1 MNSKKRL
8 KIILSLVLIFIF
20 AVIVYAQVASVAGAA
35 NQAGTAGFKGTKDN
49 TDIFVVL
56 GQTDKPDPKPDK
68 TLQAEFDN
76 LIEHVKKANE
86 EREGSSKKVSEN
98 TRKESIGI
106 ADKINSILS
115 DFAKKSREK
124 GFENA
129 AKLYEYSGESTVFQ
143 TNVYMKDEIK
153 KEDFAK
159 LEERSKTEG
168 QLLDA
173 AYKEVDPSSLSPAQ
187 REYLKNVSLKNL
199 KENLLTVKNIIAELK
214 LVMDDLNKSK
224 DNLSFIEKAKKL
236 PKLVA
241 DLALAKSIMGF
252 LKTLMQS
259 IQGSINNLMILLK
272 M

>member
-8 KIILSLVLIFIF
+8 KIILALVSIFIF
-20 AVIVYAQVASVAGAA
+20 AIIVYAATKSLAGAG
-35 NQAGTAGFKGTKDN
+35 NEAGTASVKGTKDN
-49 TDIFVVL
+49 MGIFDVL
-56 GQTDKPDPKPDK
+56 GQPDKSDPKPNQ

-76 LIEHVKKANE
+76 LVEHFKKANE
-86 EREGSSKKVSEN
+86 ERERDGKVSEN

-115 DFAKKSREK
+115 DSAKKSREK

-129 AKLYEYSGESTVFQ
+129 AKLYEYAGESTVFQ
-143 TNVYMKDEIK
+143 TNVYMKDEIEK
-153 KEDFAK
+153 KDFTK
-159 LEERSKTEG
+159 LEERGKTEA

-173 AYKEVDPSSLSPAQ
+173 AYKEVDPSSLTPAQ
-187 REYLKNVSLKNL
+187 KEYLKNVSLKNL

-214 LVMDDLNKSK
+214 EIKPRKGFL
-224 DNLSFIEKAKKL
+224 EKAK
-236 PKLVA
+236 

-252 LKTLMQS
+252 LKALMQS